1 MEIETYNVYISNDCV
16 ARDMSLDTAI
26 ILVRGLFHNYYN
38 EPMPSVR
45 IERQWREPAK
55 EEIKAWE

>member
-38 EPMPSVR
+38 EPMPSIR
-45 IERQWREPAK
+45 IER
-55 EEIKAWE
+55 